1 MFKQPL
7 LAGLSSVLALSLAA
21 PTLAVA
27 QEDEEVPFFI
37 EEIITTATK
46 REQTLQDTPVAV
58 SVVAAETLD
67 RAQVRDIKD
76 LQAMVP
82 SLRVTQLQTSGN
94 TNFIIRGFGNGAN
107 NAGIEPSVGVFVD
120 GVYRS
125 RSASALAD
133 MPQLERVEV
142 LRGPQST
149 LFGKNAS
156 AGVISITTA
165 KPDLDAFS
173 SRVSLTV
180 GDDDHY
186 LAKGEITGPISDIA
200 AFSLSGSVNKRDGY
214 FTNLTNGDQINEWDR
229 SNVRGQLLLV
239 PSDEMEI
246 RLIADMDQLD
256 EACCGVANLLD
267 GPTGAAIRGIGGD
280 IVGGQP
286 FAYEN
291 FYDFTPTNELESSGL
306 SMQIDYD
313 FEQFSLTS
321 ITAYRTFDRFE
332 DADVDFTSARL
343 VSTNNSDTEIDTFT
357 QEFRLTSTGDGA
369 FNWLLGAFFFDE
381 EVRIDDDIRYDDQ
394 FRVYGDFLA
403 TALSGGIPFVDPSPL
418 AQLEGALNVPAG
430 TFLGI
435 GQGIGGQSGQDDT
448 TFNLFAQFDF
458 DIGDR
463 ATLTLGANYAEVEKE
478 AFANL
483 VSNDVFANVDLVEV
497 GFAQAFA
504 ATTMQPPTPAN
515 IAAFAQANPA
525 GFAAL
530 QAAAADP
537 AQNPLLGL
545 QALQFLPPFVTFP
558 NAVESGESMDDAVT
572 WTARFT
578 YDMTDDINV
587 YVSAGTGFKAT
598 SWNLSRDSRPFL
610 ADQPALID
618 AGLGV
623 NNLSTTGTRFARPED
638 STVYEIGL
646 KGQFDNFAINVA
658 IFDQEI
664 EDFQEN
670 LFIGTGFSLQ
680 NAGKQST
687 TGLEIDMTW
696 YPIDDL
702 QLTFA
707 GTFLDP
713 EYDSFPEG
721 NDVNGPADL
730 SGTQPPGIHEVS
742 LSTSGTYTFQLG
754 NAEAFIRG
762 EYVYDDEQP
771 IVANVP
777 ASIASREVNV
787 INASFGLAWDNGFEA
802 FVWGRN
808 ITDDEYLLSA
818 FPSVAQDGSFSG
830 YPVQPAT
837 YGVTFTKIFE

>member
-214 FTNLTNGDQINEWDR
+214 FTNLTNGDLINEWDR

-321 ITAYRTFDRFE
+321 ITAYRTFERFE

-369 FNWLLGAFFFDE
+369 FNWLVGAFFFDE
-381 EVRIDDDIRYDDQ
+381 EVRIDDEIAYDDQ

-418 AQLEGALNVPAG
+418 GLLETALNVPAG
-430 TFLGI
+430 TFLGT
-435 GQGIGGQSGQDDT
+435 GQGIDGQSGQDDT

-463 ATLTLGANYAEVEKE
+463 ATLTLGANYAEVEKD

-483 VSNDVFANVDLVEV
+483 VSTDVFANVDLVQV

-504 ATTMQPPTPAN
+504 ATTMLPPTPQN
-515 IAAFAQANPA
+515 IAAFAQQNPA

-537 AQNPLLGL
+537 AQNSLLGL

-558 NAVESGESMDDAVT
+558 NAVESGQSMDDNVT

-578 YDMTDDINV
+578 YDLTDDINV

-610 ADQPALID
+610 ADQPALIA

-623 NNLSTTGTRFARPED
+623 NNLSTTGTRFARPEE
-638 STVYEIGL
+638 STVYEIGF
-646 KGQFDNFAINVA
+646 KGQFDNFAVNVA
-658 IFDQEI
+658 IFDQTI

-680 NAGKQST
+680 NAGEQST
-687 TGLEIDMTW
+687 TGVEIDMTW

-713 EYDSFPEG
+713 EYDSFIEG
-721 NDVNGPADL
+721 RGVDGPLDL
-730 SGTQPPGIHEVS
+730 SGTQPPGVHEVS
-742 LSTSGTYTFQLG
+742 LSTSGTYTFQIG

-818 FPSVAQDGSFSG
+818 FPSVAQAGSFSG